1 MWIKSKL
8 KPNLLIE
15 SKLRNKVLQ
24 SNLHTFYIIS
34 APVCFKFNLTII
46 ETNYIIDMDYRFHEI
61 SADRL
66 HRMSFRMQAKAA
78 YSNIC

>member
-1 MWIKSKL
+1 M
-8 KPNLLIE
+8 N
-15 SKLRNKVLQ
+15 RNYETKYC
-24 SNLHTFYIIS
+24 NRICIFFYIIS